1 MFITETSEYSA
12 MNWLKE
18 GWENLASFR
27 VGLHGDSVDLNI
39 LNLIAVNLIFEYY
52 LSHASP

>member
-39 LNLIAVNLIFEYY
+39 LNLIAANLIFEYY